1 MVFVVHAVLL
11 TTLALTSV
19 SWAADKEKVLYA
31 FNGGNDGEG
40 PAGYPILDAS
50 GNLYG
55 ATVSGG
61 PYGLGTVFE
70 LARSG
75 KGWKESVLHSF
86 GSGNDGANP
95 YGLTIDGSGNMYGTT
110 SIGGG
115 AQKLCSEGCGTV
127 NCGEGHGCGVVYEVT
142 PYSGVAFEL
151 SPPSDGG
158 GWTETILRRF
168 TGDNSG
174 PNSGLTWGESGFLYG
189 ATWGGGKYDDGTVF
203 ELQP

>member
-1 MVFVVHAVLL
+1 MRKAYATENLL
-11 TTLALTSV
+11 ESDGDLGDLERFALASA
-19 SWAADKEKVLYA
+19 SRAASKEKVLYA
-31 FNGGNDGEG
+31 FKGGNDGEG

-115 AQKLCSEGCGTV
+115 AQKLCSEGCGTGV
-127 NCGEGHGCGVVYEVT
+127 RFESDVWEEVEGDCD
-142 PYSGVAFEL
+142 
-151 SPPSDGG
+151 PPFRARKRRRRYP
-158 GWTETILRRF
+158 LRRA
-168 TGDNSG
+168 
-174 PNSGLTWGESGFLYG
+174 G
-189 ATWGGGKYDDGTVF
+189 AG
-203 ELQP
+203 